1 MSAVIETSDTP
12 EATSPGRTRLVLEG
26 LSKRFGGVKAVDDVS
41 FAVPPQEIRGIIG
54 PNGAGKTTLFDMIA
68 GAQRAT
74 AGTVVLDGTDV
85 TAASASKRAR
95 LGVRRT
101 FQRQQ
106 PIGWLSVEDNVLCAL
121 EWRGGGGG
129 MVGDLLALPGRRRIE
144 RRRRDD
150 AQHMLELCGLSELRQ
165 RQASEL
171 SIGQARRLELARA
184 VVDEPKL
191 LLLDEPTSG
200 LEESEVEVFAEIVR
214 DVRVDTSCSVLLIEH
229 DVPFVMALCDQVMV
243 MELGKVFAEGTPDE
257 VKRNKAVRDAY
268 LG

>member
-1 MSAVIETSDTP
+1 MSAVIETNDLP
-12 EATSPGRTRLVLEG
+12 EVTGNDRARLALEG
-26 LSKRFGGVKAVDDVS
+26 ISKRFGGVRAVDEVS
-41 FAVPPQEIRGIIG
+41 FAVPPKEIRGIIG
-54 PNGAGKTTLFDMIA
+54 PNGAGKTTLFDIIA

-74 AGTVVLDGTDV
+74 GGTVMLDGRDV
-85 TAASASKRAR
+85 TDSSASKRAR

-129 MVGDLLALPGRRRIE
+129 MIGDLLALPGRRRIE
-144 RRRRDD
+144 RRRRDE
-150 AQHMLELCGLSELRQ
+150 AQHMLALCGLADLKQ

-214 DVRVDTSCSVLLIEH
+214 DVRHDTSCSVLLIEH

-243 MELGKVFAEGTPDE
+243 MELGKVIAEGTPDE
-257 VKRNKAVRDAY
+257 VKRDKAVREAY